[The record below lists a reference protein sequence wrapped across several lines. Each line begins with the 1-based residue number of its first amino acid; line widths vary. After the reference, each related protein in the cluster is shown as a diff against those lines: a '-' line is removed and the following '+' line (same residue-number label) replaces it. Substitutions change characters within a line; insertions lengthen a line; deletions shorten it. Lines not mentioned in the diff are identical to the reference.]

1 MFSKLKMNSLVNQ
14 KFRRYLI
21 YAIGEIVL
29 IVIGISIAVIIN
41 NRVEEQ
47 KQKNLLNSILVNIK
61 NDMELDLNDLK
72 SYYDIYE
79 SQEELYKFVLDS
91 LDNGRS
97 IEDCRPCIN
106 LITSSSPFN
115 IRTRGFQQLV
125 NYKEFKLNSS
135 DSLVFRISNFYA
147 SYEKQVDMVNG
158 LLLDNMNDNLN
169 YLKINYPYFKDMFSN
184 KFDKTKMSFFNDN
197 SEFKN
202 RVALGEIL
210 SFANHLQL
218 LKSLDE
224 DAKQILSDIDYRLEK
239 VSD

>member
-1 MFSKLKMNSLVNQ
+1 MFSKQKLKLLNSS
-14 KFRRYLI
+14 KMKKYLL
-21 YAIGEIVL
+21 YALGEIVL
-29 IVIGISIAVIIN
+29 IVIGISIAVFIN
-41 NRVEEQ
+41 GLVEEQ

-79 SQEELYKFVLDS
+79 SQEDLYKFVLDS

-97 IEDCRPCIN
+97 IEECRPCIN

-115 IRTRGFQQLV
+115 LRTRGYQQLV

-169 YLKINYPYFKDMFSN
+169 YLKINYSYFKDMFSN
-184 KFDKTKMSFFNDN
+184 TFDKSKLSFFNEN

-218 LKSLDE
+218 LKSFDE
-224 DAKQILSDIDYRLEK
+224 EAKQILSDVNQRLEK
-239 VSD
+239 VSE

>member
-1 MFSKLKMNSLVNQ
+1 MFSKQKLKLLNSS
-14 KFRRYLI
+14 KMKKYLL
-21 YAIGEIVL
+21 YALGEIVL
-29 IVIGISIAVIIN
+29 IVIGISIAVFIN
-41 NRVEEQ
+41 GLVEEQ

-79 SQEELYKFVLDS
+79 SQEDLYKFVLDS

-97 IEDCRPCIN
+97 IEECRPCIN

-115 IRTRGFQQLV
+115 LRTRGYQQLV

-184 KFDKTKMSFFNDN
+184 TFDKSKLSFFNEN

-218 LKSLDE
+218 LKSFDE
-224 DAKQILSDIDYRLEK
+224 EAKQILSDVNQRLEK
-239 VSD
+239 VSE